1 MSKSC
6 IFELHYIL
14 SLVTMLQMA
23 LIESSS
29 YKVSA
34 NNNNSSERQGQ
45 QKQESVNFIPVV
57 HIKDVYK
64 SFDYK
69 NNKIN
74 NDGSNATTQDRLSEE
89 QQQQQI
95 NSRSS
100 LRTSSSYEV
109 LNGIDLKI
117 KEGEFVTIVGPSGCG
132 KSTLLNIIAGLDRP
146 DSGSVLIRGAT
157 ANSNPSST
165 KRIMI
170 FQEGALFPWLNVQD
184 NVEFGLKIA
193 KVPKE
198 KSRQVA
204 DRYIEMVGLSRFSKS
219 FVYQLSGGMKQRV
232 AIARAL
238 AIEPEVLLMD
248 EPFASL
254 DVQTRDLLHEELV
267 GIHKTT
273 GKTILFVTHNINEA
287 ILLGDRVIVL
297 SSTLKNIKKEFQIDI
312 PRPRDPETP
321 ELYEIKKQVLREF
334 ERDLQIAKR
343 ER

>member
-1 MSKSC
+1 
-6 IFELHYIL
+6 
-14 SLVTMLQMA
+14 MA
-23 LIESSS
+23 LIEPPYSKISE
-29 YKVSA
+29 
-34 NNNNSSERQGQ
+34 NSKNLSEIQDQ
-45 QKQESVNFIPVV
+45 QKQENLGFIPIV
-57 HIKDVYK
+57 HVKDVYK
-64 SFDYK
+64 SFDFK
-69 NNKIN
+69 NNRN
-74 NDGSNATTQDRLSEE
+74 NNSNSNSNSNTTTYDHLSGE
-89 QQQQQI
+89 QQQLK
-95 NSRSS
+95 SKSS

-109 LNGIDLKI
+109 LNGVDLKI

-146 DSGSVLIRGAT
+146 DLGSVFIRGAV
-157 ANSNPSST
+157 ASSNPSST

-193 KVPKE
+193 RVPKE
-198 KSRQVA
+198 KIRQIA
-204 DRYIEMVGLSRFSKS
+204 DRYIEMVGLSKFSKS

-248 EPFASL
+248 EPFAAL
-254 DVQTRDLLHEELV
+254 DVQTRDSLHEELV

-297 SSTLKNIKKEFQIDI
+297 SSVLKNIKKEFRIDI
-312 PRPRDPETP
+312 PRPRDPETH
-321 ELYEIKKQVLREF
+321 ELYEIKKQILKEF
-334 ERDLQIAKR
+334 EGDLQIAKR
-343 ER
+343 R

>member
-1 MSKSC
+1 
-6 IFELHYIL
+6 
-14 SLVTMLQMA
+14 MA
-23 LIESSS
+23 LIETLNHNIIKNS
-29 YKVSA
+29 
-34 NNNNSSERQGQ
+34 NNSQERKDQ
-45 QKQESVNFIPVV
+45 QKQESLDFIPVV
-57 HIKDVYK
+57 HVKDVYK
-64 SFDYK
+64 SFDYTNNK
-69 NNKIN
+69 NNN
-74 NDGSNATTQDRLSEE
+74 SGSNTTTYDRLSGE
-89 QQQQQI
+89 QQQL
-95 NSRSS
+95 NSRSN
-100 LRTSSSYEV
+100 LRASSYEV
-109 LNGIDLKI
+109 LNGADLKI
-117 KEGEFVTIVGPSGCG
+117 REEEFVTIVGPSGCG

-146 DSGSVLIRGAT
+146 DSGSVLIRGAD
-157 ANSNPSST
+157 ANSNTMST

-198 KSRQVA
+198 KRRQVA
-204 DRYIEMVGLSRFSKS
+204 DRYIEMVGLSKFSES

-238 AIEPEVLLMD
+238 ALEPEVLLMD
-248 EPFASL
+248 EPFAAL

-297 SSTLKNIKKEFQIDI
+297 SSVLKNIKKEFRIDI

-321 ELYEIKKQVLREF
+321 ELYEIKKQILREF
-334 ERDLQIAKR
+334 EGDLQIAKR
-343 ER
+343 

>member
-1 MSKSC
+1 
-6 IFELHYIL
+6 
-14 SLVTMLQMA
+14 MA
-23 LIESSS
+23 LAESPS
-29 YKVSA
+29 YKISQSISNYA
-34 NNNNSSERQGQ
+34 EPQDQ
-45 QKQESVNFIPVV
+45 QKHESFNFVPVV
-57 HIKDVYK
+57 HVKEVYK
-64 SFDYK
+64 SFDYRNNKNK
-69 NNKIN
+69 NN
-74 NDGSNATTQDRLSEE
+74 DSNPTTKDLSGE
-89 QQQQQI
+89 QGQS
-95 NSRSS
+95 NPLSS
-100 LRTSSSYEV
+100 LRTSPSSYEV
-109 LNGIDLKI
+109 LNGVDLKI

-132 KSTLLNIIAGLDRP
+132 KSTLLNIIAGLDKP
-146 DSGSVLIRGAT
+146 DLGSVLIRGAV
-157 ANSNPSST
+157 AGNNSSST

-198 KSRQVA
+198 KRRQVA
-204 DRYIEMVGLSRFSKS
+204 NKYIEMVGLSKFSES
-219 FVYQLSGGMKQRV
+219 FVYQLSGGMKQRA

-248 EPFASL
+248 EPFAAL

-297 SSTLKNIKKEFQIDI
+297 SSMLKNIKKEFAIDI

-321 ELYEIKKQVLREF
+321 ELYEIKKQILREF
-334 ERDLQIAKR
+334 EGDLQIAKR
-343 ER
+343 GR

>member
-1 MSKSC
+1 
-6 IFELHYIL
+6 
-14 SLVTMLQMA
+14 MA
-23 LIESSS
+23 LIESPYSKIS
-29 YKVSA
+29 ENSK
-34 NNNNSSERQGQ
+34 NSSVIQDQ
-45 QKQESVNFIPVV
+45 QKQGSLGFIPIV
-57 HIKDVYK
+57 HVKDVYK
-64 SFDYK
+64 SFDFK
-69 NNKIN
+69 NNRN
-74 NDGSNATTQDRLSEE
+74 NNSNSNTTAYDLLSRE
-89 QQQQQI
+89 QQQQL
-95 NSRSS
+95 NSRSTMR
-100 LRTSSSYEV
+100 RTSSSYEV

-117 KEGEFVTIVGPSGCG
+117 NEGEFVTIVGPSGCG

-146 DSGSVLIRGAT
+146 DLGSVLIRGAT
-157 ANSNPSST
+157 ASSNTPST

-198 KSRQVA
+198 KRRQVA
-204 DRYIEMVGLSRFSKS
+204 DRYIEMVGLSKFAES

-238 AIEPEVLLMD
+238 SIEPEVLLMD
-248 EPFASL
+248 EPFAAL

-297 SSTLKNIKKEFQIDI
+297 SSVLKNIKKEFRIDI

-321 ELYEIKKQVLREF
+321 ELYEIKKQILREF
-334 ERDLQIAKR
+334 EGDLQIAKR
-343 ER
+343 GR

>member
-1 MSKSC
+1 
-6 IFELHYIL
+6 
-14 SLVTMLQMA
+14 MA
-23 LIESSS
+23 LIETPHYNITENS
-29 YKVSA
+29 
-34 NNNNSSERQGQ
+34 NNSQERQDQ
-45 QKQESVNFIPVV
+45 QKQENLDFIPVLHV
-57 HIKDVYK
+57 KDVYK

-69 NNKIN
+69 NNKN
-74 NDGSNATTQDRLSEE
+74 NSRSGITTTYDRLGGE
-89 QQQQQI
+89 QQQQQQL
-95 NSRSS
+95 NSSRS
-100 LRTSSSYEV
+100 LRASHEV
-109 LNGIDLKI
+109 LNGVDLEI

-132 KSTLLNIIAGLDRP
+132 KSTLLNIIAGLNRP
-146 DSGSVLIRGAT
+146 DSGNVIIRGTVA
-157 ANSNPSST
+157 SNDAALT

-193 KVPKE
+193 KMSKE

-204 DRYIEMVGLSRFSKS
+204 DKYIEMVGLSKFSES

-248 EPFASL
+248 EPFAAL

-287 ILLGDRVIVL
+287 ILLGDRVIIL
-297 SSTLKNIKKEFQIDI
+297 SSVLKNIKKEFRIDL
-312 PRPRDPETP
+312 PRPRDPESP
-321 ELYEIKKQVLREF
+321 ELYEIKKQILREF
-334 ERDLQIAKR
+334 EGDLQIAKR
-343 ER
+343 GR

>member
-1 MSKSC
+1 
-6 IFELHYIL
+6 
-14 SLVTMLQMA
+14 MA
-23 LIESSS
+23 LIETLNHNIMKNS
-29 YKVSA
+29 
-34 NNNNSSERQGQ
+34 NNSQERKDQ
-45 QKQESVNFIPVV
+45 QKQESLDFIPVV
-57 HIKDVYK
+57 HVKDVYK
-64 SFDYK
+64 SFDYTNNK
-69 NNKIN
+69 NNN
-74 NDGSNATTQDRLSEE
+74 SGSITTTYDRLSGE
-89 QQQQQI
+89 QQQL
-95 NSRSS
+95 NSRSN
-100 LRTSSSYEV
+100 LRASSYEV
-109 LNGIDLKI
+109 LNGADLKI
-117 KEGEFVTIVGPSGCG
+117 REEEFITIVGPSGCG

-146 DSGSVLIRGAT
+146 DSGSVLIRGAV
-157 ANSNPSST
+157 ANSNTMST

-198 KSRQVA
+198 KRRQVA
-204 DRYIEMVGLSRFSKS
+204 DRYIEMVGLSKFAES

-238 AIEPEVLLMD
+238 ALEPEVLLMD
-248 EPFASL
+248 EPFAAL

-297 SSTLKNIKKEFQIDI
+297 SSVLKNIKKEFRIDI

-321 ELYEIKKQVLREF
+321 ELYEIKKQILKEF
-334 ERDLQIAKR
+334 EGDLQIAKR
-343 ER
+343 R